1 MCIFFRK
8 KAVQYSTTKQGEL
21 PPMLLRSQHLQR
33 MIIAAEDAG
42 DILIARAEIWN
53 AQKEYGKDFLWYDK
67 HLNSLADAKLVNINL
82 QSLRDKRAFA

>member
-8 KAVQYSTTKQGEL
+8 KAVQYSTSADGEL
-21 PPMLLRSQHLQR
+21 PPMLLRSQHIQR
-33 MIIAAEDAG
+33 LIIAAEDEG

-53 AQKEYGKDFLWYDK
+53 ALREYGKDFLWYDK
-67 HLNSLADAKLVNINL
+67 HLNGLADAKLVNINL